1 MYVIYSIIIILFNT
15 HTIWS
20 CFGGSILFNNLE
32 LHKQK
37 EFKPND
43 FTLLII
49 GQSKYIWLENE
60 LLKQT

>member
-20 CFGGSILFNNLE
+20 CFGGSILYNKLE

-43 FTLLII
+43 FTLLYFTYNWTI
-49 GQSKYIWLENE
+49 QVYLPRE
-60 LLKQT
+60 